1 MGISRRPVKYRK
13 NQVKVPLNL
22 YANWCSVLDILIGIL
37 ARQVWAFLRRK
48 ILYKSAIPC
57 QPSDNRFL
65 KKVLHHKLHFY
76 QEARRYCLQW
86 DFLFTSCFSHKNDGQ
101 NVFNKRFLNCH
112 ILLGPLYRLQ
122 KVITWRIAFILI
134 GWWRFKVWWKK
145 LGRSS
150 WIFFQSFSNFHC
162 PVTCQK

>member
-1 MGISRRPVKYRK
+1 M
-13 NQVKVPLNL
+13 PLNL
-22 YANWCSVLDILIGIL
+22 YANWCSFLDILISIL

-112 ILLGPLYRLQ
+112 ILLGSLYRLQ
-122 KVITWRIAFILI
+122 KVITWRIVFMLI
-134 GWWRFKVWWKK
+134 GSWRFKVWWKNQK
-145 LGRSS
+145 EVLVSFFKACVI
-150 WIFFQSFSNFHC
+150 IFLVSIG
-162 PVTCQK
+162 QK